1 MNKSISAII
10 QEMKHHRNSF
20 MKKSTPYRQLNRAI
34 KQLEKLEKIEQIVSE
49 WNDDVPWVT
58 SKNVMQS
65 TLLSIIEVLEDE

>member
-34 KQLEKLEKIEQIVSE
+34 KQLEKLEKIEQIVNGS
-49 WNDDVPWVT
+49 DDFI
-58 SKNVMQS
+58 KRNADYK
-65 TLLSIIEVLEDE
+65 IAEIREVLEDE

>member
-34 KQLEKLEKIEQIVSE
+34 KQLEKLEKIEQIINGS
-49 WNDDVPWVT
+49 DDFI
-58 SKNVMQS
+58 KRNADYK
-65 TLLSIIEVLEDE
+65 IAEIREVLEDE

>member
-34 KQLEKLEKIEQIVSE
+34 KQLEKLEKIEQIV
-49 WNDDVPWVT
+49 NAPIMNNQADYIRVQT
-58 SKNVMQS
+58 
-65 TLLSIIEVLEDE
+65 IREVLEDE

>member
-34 KQLEKLEKIEQIVSE
+34 KQLEKLEKIEQIV
-49 WNDDVPWVT
+49 NAPIMNNQADYIRVQT
-58 SKNVMQS
+58 IK
-65 TLLSIIEVLEDE
+65 EVLEDE